1 MWKWIKKKLQNKS
14 EDRNDAKPKPIP
26 ETGEGP
32 LWFSIAKKELGVS
45 EISGRVHNT
54 RILQY
59 HSATKLMATSDE
71 VPWCSSF
78 VSWCLEQ
85 ANIPSTKN
93 AWARSYLDWGVPVKT
108 PVLGCIVVFTRS
120 KNKGH
125 VAFFVSEDENR
136 INVLGGNQNNRVC
149 IQSYPK
155 KDLLGYRMP
164 EGY

>member
-1 MWKWIKKKLQNKS
+1 MWKWLKKKIKNKS
-14 EDRNDAKPKPIP
+14 EENDVKPVLTTISDS
-26 ETGEGP
+26 EP
-32 LWFSIAKKELGVS
+32 LWFEIAKKELGVS
-45 EISGRVHNT
+45 EISGGVHNT

-59 HSATKLMATSDE
+59 HRATKLMATSDE

-93 AWARSYLDWGVPVKT
+93 AWARSYLDWGVSVKN